1 MTEETQTTQQQP
13 DAAAIET
20 RAREMGWRPQEEFRG
35 SADKWVD
42 AKTFLENGEK
52 VLPIV
57 RAENRRLHEQ
67 FSALQ
72 AKSQSL
78 EAELAASRES
88 IEGLKAFHKETAI
101 AALKAQR
108 RQLRGELI
116 EARKEGNAERE
127 LEIQDQLDELDDQA
141 QQATTE
147 AGKPPANGNGNGSVT
162 PPGDDPTQRPEFRQ
176 FMQENPWFQENPV
189 MRAASLA
196 IMQQLTSEG
205 KLANLSPAQRFSM
218 VAAETRKAFR
228 MEEPNPSH
236 SKVESTTGPTGS
248 GGGGRSYQDLPADAK
263 QACDRFEKR
272 MVGPG
277 KAFKDSAEWRKHYVQ
292 NYDWS

>member
-1 MTEETQTTQQQP
+1 MAEETQTTQQQQQP
-13 DAAAIET
+13 DAAIEA
-20 RAREMGWRPQEEFRG
+20 RAREIGWRPQEEFRG
-35 SADKWVD
+35 AADKWVD

-57 RAENRRLHEQ
+57 KAENRRLHEQ

-72 AKSQSL
+72 AKSQTL

-88 IEGLKAFHKETAI
+88 IEGLKAFHKETAV

-108 RQLRGELI
+108 RQLRAELI

-147 AGKPPANGNGNGSVT
+147 SAKTATNGNGVT
-162 PPGDDPTQRPEFRQ
+162 APAAGDPTQRPEFQQ
-176 FMQENPWFQENPV
+176 FLQENSWFQENPV